1 MASSL
6 IHPIGGY
13 GRSVLLGNEWQNLA
27 TFPDWCSGQASLI
40 DFWSIDFKLWSV
52 NKFLFSITMAITKM
66 IMTTA
71 TMKMVVVVVV
81 KIDIETPATVV
92 ETTMTVTMML
102 WRI

>member
-1 MASSL
+1 
-6 IHPIGGY
+6 
-13 GRSVLLGNEWQNLA
+13 
-27 TFPDWCSGQASLI
+27 
-40 DFWSIDFKLWSV
+40 
-52 NKFLFSITMAITKM
+52 MAITKM

-71 TMKMVVVVVV
+71 TVKMVVAVVV